1 MQKLPP
7 SALVKVEVHG
17 VMVPVAMG
25 AATLARVFGLAQ
37 FALHAL
43 QRIRVLEFLKM
54 ETQNVAALITTVGS
68 QH

>member
-7 SALVKVEVHG
+7 NALVKVGVHG
-17 VMVPVAMG
+17 KMVPVAMG
-25 AATLARVFGLAQ
+25 AATLARVFGLAL

-43 QRIRVLEFLKM
+43 QRIRALDFLM
-54 ETQNVAALITTVGS
+54 ETPNVAALITIFGS